1 MPAKKWQLLG
11 YDTFAEE
18 EYPLSGEYGSESEA
32 ITEAMKRLEELE
44 KLQPSQHSGGQD
56 GIQDRV
62 YVIRP
67 DGTIFR
73 VLPDAN

>member
-1 MPAKKWQLLG
+1 MKWRLLG
-11 YDTFAEE
+11 YDTFARE
-18 EYPLSGEYGSESEA
+18 EYPLPGEYDSEA
-32 ITEAMKRLEELE
+32 EAVNGAMKRLEEME
-44 KLQPSQHSGGQD
+44 KLQPSHHSGGQD

-73 VLPDAN
+73 VLPDTN